1 MVDPFVYTG
10 PAVAANVSAKT
21 GYSVSGSGST
31 DLNVDNIKSTD
42 IGWVIGGGVG
52 FDLPRTRASLEVRYE
67 RGLVEF
73 VDEPVPNGT
82 NIEDNGVAPDW
93 KHSNISIMLGFYF

>member
-1 MVDPFVYTG
+1 MDIWADAIPPGWLVPPGGGLNFSISRSKLSIDVRYTH
-10 PAVAANVSAKT
+10 
-21 GYSVSGSGST
+21 
-31 DLNVDNIKSTD
+31 DLN
-42 IGWVIGGGVG
+42 
-52 FDLPRTRASLEVRYE
+52 
-67 RGLVEF
+67 EF